1 MIHRLIPSQPNH
13 ANPTPKTGL
22 AIGAAVT
29 LGAALGAGMNPAVA
43 IGKYAAGEGKSAA
56 GLLPRCLV
64 PILGGLAAALV
75 FRSTDIDEAAAPS
88 GRLPGLSADAVRR
101 FGAFANEAVGTF
113 FLTSSVAIALG
124 TGNLPAPVAAGLAL
138 TALAFGGGF
147 VSGAHL
153 NPGVSLGVHLLN
165 KARFPLQ
172 RVLGYSAAQT
182 LGALAAALGVKRFLG
197 AGAMAGKVP
206 LPGAGYAWQHVFA
219 AEATF
224 TALLVSSVLHNAG
237 SNQLAPLAIAAA
249 LTGGLFGASKISGG
263 GLNPAAAT
271 ALFLSNGK
279 EQVVKDYLWVYVL
292 APLVGAALGTMSV
305 QLTAEGGK

>member
-1 MIHRLIPSQPNH
+1 
-13 ANPTPKTGL
+13 
-22 AIGAAVT
+22 
-29 LGAALGAGMNPAVA
+29 MNPAVA

-75 FRSTDIDEAAAPS
+75 FRSTDIDEAAVPS

-101 FGAFANEAVGTF
+101 FGAFANEAVGTG
-113 FLTSSVAIALG
+113 FLTSSIAIALG

-153 NPGVSLGVHLLN
+153 NPAVSLGVHLLN

-172 RVLGYSAAQT
+172 QILGYSAAQT
-182 LGALAAALGVKRFLG
+182 GGALMAALGVKRILG
-197 AGAMAGKVP
+197 AGAMAGQLP
-206 LPGAGYAWQHVFA
+206 LPGPGAGNALQVFA
-219 AEATF
+219 TEATF
-224 TALLVSSVLHNAG
+224 TALLVSSVLCNAG
-237 SNQLAPLAIAAA
+237 SHQLGPLAIAAA

-279 EQVVKDYLWVYVL
+279 EQVVKDYLWIYVL
-292 APLVGAALGTMSV
+292 APLVGAVLGTMSV